1 MGAPTQDL
9 LQFYCSII
17 RSTLEYGD
25 VLWHGGL
32 TNAQSANIERV
43 KKRAFRRILPGVEYF
58 VASNH
63 LKMQTLSE
71 RRENHCIDLIVNL
84 CSIVLYIT
92 LSFLKYSSH
101 FNPKQIVYN
110 NVH

>member
-1 MGAPTQDL
+1 M
-9 LQFYCSII
+9 
-17 RSTLEYGD
+17 
-25 VLWHGGL
+25 LWHGGL

-71 RRENHCIDLIVNL
+71 RRENHCIDLIANL
-84 CSIVLYIT
+84 CSTYFNNRHKNIQGE
-92 LSFLKYSSH
+92 KYAMQH
-101 FNPKQIVYN
+101 ACAMHLLI
-110 NVH
+110 